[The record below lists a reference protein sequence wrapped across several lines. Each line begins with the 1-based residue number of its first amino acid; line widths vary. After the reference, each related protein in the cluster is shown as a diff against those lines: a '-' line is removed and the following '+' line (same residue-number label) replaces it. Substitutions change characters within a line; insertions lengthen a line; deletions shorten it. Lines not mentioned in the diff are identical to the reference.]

1 VLRVL
6 SAARNADVA
15 DRFHNLRRA
24 GRRVSEPNEKAA
36 DRGSLAH

>member
-6 SAARNADVA
+6 SAARNAEVA

-24 GRRVSEPNEKAA
+24 ERRVSEPNDETA
-36 DRGSLAH
+36 DRGGHAH